1 MSLTR
6 LGVGFSHLREHKFRH
21 GFLDIVD
28 TISSCRTNAVENNK
42 NYFLHWSNF
51 TNKRI
56 VFFLVFFDDIRN
68 IGINY
73 DLLDSS
79 ILSRM
84 LLFGNTKFYDN
95 VISGIVYVVLKLN

>member
-1 MSLTR
+1 MQLKIIKTIFCIGLISLT
-6 LGVGFSHLREHKFRH
+6 
-21 GFLDIVD
+21 
-28 TISSCRTNAVENNK
+28 NA
-42 NYFLHWSNF
+42 L
-51 TNKRI
+51 
-56 VFFLVFFDDIRN
+56 FFFAFFDDIRN

-95 VISGIVYVVLKLN
+95 VISGIVYAVLKLN